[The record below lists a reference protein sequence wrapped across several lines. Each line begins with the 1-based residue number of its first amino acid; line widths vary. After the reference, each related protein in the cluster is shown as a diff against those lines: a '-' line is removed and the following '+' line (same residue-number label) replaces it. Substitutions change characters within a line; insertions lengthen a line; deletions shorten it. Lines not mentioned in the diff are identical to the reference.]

1 MKVYTK
7 TGDKG
12 LTGLLTGERIE
23 KDSLR
28 VEAYG
33 AIDEISSALGL
44 ARVWCTKADVK
55 EIIYNTQKILMMVMA
70 EVASTS
76 NDTHYIT
83 KEHSAQF
90 EQYIDE
96 LDAKLPPLNAF
107 IIPGGNAG
115 AAALDL
121 ARTVTRRAERQV
133 LRLSR
138 QETVNEDVLI
148 TLNRLS
154 DLCFVLSRVELI
166 EAKVEKKTVNKGDDF
181 IG

>member
-12 LTGLLTGERIE
+12 TTGLLTGERIA

-33 AIDEISSALGL
+33 TIDEISSALGL
-44 ARVWCTKADVK
+44 ARVWCTKANVQ
-55 EIIYNTQKILMMVMA
+55 EIIYTAQKVLMMVMA
-70 EVASTS
+70 EVASVKG
-76 NDTHYIT
+76 DTHYIT
-83 KEHSAQF
+83 AEHTKQF
-90 EQYIDE
+90 EGFIDT
-96 LDAKLPPLNAF
+96 LDAQLPPLKEF
-107 IIPGGNAG
+107 IIPGGTPG

-133 LRLSR
+133 LRLAKEESVD
-138 QETVNEDVLI
+138 ENVLT

-154 DLCFVLSRVELI
+154 DLCFMLARTELH
-166 EAKVEKKTVNKGDDF
+166 EEK
-181 IG
+181 

>member
-12 LTGLLTGERIE
+12 ATGLLTGERID

-33 AIDEISSALGL
+33 TIDEISSALGL
-44 ARVWCTKADVK
+44 ARVWSTKSDVK
-55 EIIYNTQKILMMVMA
+55 DMIYQSQQMLMMLMA
-70 EVASTS
+70 ELASIHG
-76 NDTHYIT
+76 DTHYIT
-83 KEHSAQF
+83 QEHSKQLEAF
-90 EQYIDE
+90 IDT
-96 LDAKLPPLNAF
+96 LDEKLPPLTEF
-107 IIPGGNAG
+107 IIPGGSAG

-138 QETVNEDVLI
+138 QEEVDEWVMV

-154 DLCFVLSRVELI
+154 DLCFMLARRELS
-166 EAKVEKKTVNKGDDF
+166 DQQ
-181 IG
+181 

>member
-12 LTGLLTGERIE
+12 VTGLLTGERIE

-33 AIDEISSALGL
+33 TIDEISSALGL
-44 ARVWCTKADVK
+44 ARVWSTKTKVQ
-55 EIIYNTQKILMMVMA
+55 EIIYTAQKTLMMLMA
-70 EVASTS
+70 ELASI
-76 NDTHYIT
+76 NGNTHYIT
-83 KEHSAQF
+83 QEHSKQF
-90 EQYIDE
+90 EIFIDQ
-96 LDAKLPPLNAF
+96 LDAQLPPLTEF

-115 AAALDL
+115 AASLDI

-133 LRLSR
+133 IRLAKIE
-138 QETVNEDVLI
+138 QVDEQVLI

-154 DLCFVLSRVELI
+154 DLCFMLSRAEL
-166 EAKVEKKTVNKGDDF
+166 NNQ
-181 IG
+181 